1 MAAQSEQT
9 RERMRHLAT
18 FALGVCLSVTR
29 VAWADIPADSER
41 SAEQAKKETEFRQLA
56 EMAEKARL
64 SKQYNDAALLYSKA
78 LELQRTPI
86 ALGRFGLVLMKL
98 GQVAYAG
105 ELLHVAVEHGQGVSP
120 KERRE
125 VTEAYDKAKSLTT
138 WVNVDVSQ
146 AGARITYDGQT
157 QNRGGYSAFWMFTMP
172 GEHTLRAQ
180 LDGYQDAVV
189 TFTGKPGEEIT
200 ISLKLVPLADPM
212 LPELPAPVA
221 VTVPDNRVFP
231 PMLRAS
237 NIAGDSNYDPRE
249 DPSYGEPKD
258 PKPEKKKTGP
268 RFSISGGVVTV
279 FGVASWNPAVGG
291 VVGVGLRPNDY
302 FSIGL
307 EGRAAWLTTGVAD
320 RPISA
325 MTAGGILSACGHV
338 KWFFGCGLGY
348 IGTINIEFSDLVY
361 TGKSYSLVQP
371 GFGGR
376 IGAEARLGSAA
387 LLRANVDVLGMARGI
402 DLSVGNQII
411 ASQAPVMIDAQISGG
426 WEF

>member
-1 MAAQSEQT
+1 
-9 RERMRHLAT
+9 MRHLAA
-18 FALGVCLSVTR
+18 FALGVCLSVTS
-29 VAWADIPADSER
+29 VARADDSTGLER
-41 SAEQAKKETEFRQLA
+41 SAEQAKKEAEFRQLA

-98 GQVAYAG
+98 GQVAHAG

-146 AGARITYDGQT
+146 AGAKITYDGEI

-200 ISLKLVPLADPM
+200 ISLKLVPLAEPK
-212 LPELPAPVA
+212 LPELPAPA
-221 VTVPDNRVFP
+221 AITTDDKRVFP

-237 NIAGDSNYDPRE
+237 NVVGDPNYDSRE
-249 DPSYGEPKD
+249 DPSYGETKE
-258 PKPEKKKTGP
+258 KPIKKKSGP
-268 RFSISGGVVTV
+268 RFSISGGIVTV

-307 EGRAAWLTTGVAD
+307 EGRAAWLTTGVANS
-320 RPISA
+320 PALSA
-325 MTAGGILSACGHV
+325 MTAGGLLSACGHL
-338 KWFFGCGLGY
+338 KWFLGCGLGY
-348 IGTINIEFSDLVY
+348 VGTVYVSASNKTYIEDSHSF
-361 TGKSYSLVQP
+361 VQP
-371 GFGGR
+371 GGGVR
-376 IGAEARLGSAA
+376 IGAEIPIGSTFIARA
-387 LLRANVDVLGMARGI
+387 GI
-402 DLSVGNQII
+402 DALRLAYRMKIGVGDTII
-411 ASQAPVMIDAQISGG
+411 VDQLPAMFGAQINGVWS
-426 WEF
+426 F